1 MRKKLPRSFYL
12 RDDVVEISRELLGK
26 FLMTKFNGVVTGG
39 MIVETEAYNGIEDRA
54 SHAYNGRRTN
64 RTEVMYARGG
74 TAYVYLCYGIHHL
87 FNIVTNKKDIPQ
99 AVLIRAI
106 EPVEG
111 VEMMLKRRKKKEL
124 KRDLCAGPGS
134 MSQALGITTRY
145 TGLDLL
151 GNMIWVEDR
160 GISLGSGLIASSKR
174 IGVEYAGEHA
184 ERLWRF
190 TEKGNPWVSK

>member
-12 RDDVVEISRELLGK
+12 RENVVEISRELLGK
-26 FLMTKFNGVVTGG
+26 FLMTKFNGSVTGG

-54 SHAYNGRRTN
+54 SHAYNGRRTK
-64 RTEVMYARGG
+64 RTEIMYSIGG

-87 FNIVTNKKDIPQ
+87 FNIVTNKKEIPN

-106 EPVEG
+106 EPAEG
-111 VEMMLKRRKKKEL
+111 IEQILKRRNKKEM

-134 MSQALGITTRY
+134 TSQALGITTRY

-151 GNMIWVEDR
+151 GNAIWVEDR
-160 GISLGSGLIASSKR
+160 GITLSKDTIHSSKR
-174 IGVEYAGEHA
+174 IGVDYAGEHA

-190 TEKGNPWVSK
+190 TVKGNPWVSR